1 MSQSF
6 RTIVEP
12 LKYRG
17 LINHRQGIVMMGSCF
32 SDNIGAKL
40 EQAYFDVEINPFGTL
55 YNPASIAC
63 GIDDLLNK
71 RLFNKSDLIRV
82 DGDNRWHSFSHH
94 SSFSKVSAEDMLVNI
109 NQQIEN
115 VHQAICKAS
124 VLIIT
129 FGTAWVYEHNV
140 TQKVVANCHKLP
152 ASNFNR
158 RLMSVDEIVIQWQNV
173 IERLRR
179 LNKDIRII
187 FTVSPIRHLRD
198 GAHENQISKSI
209 LLLAINDL
217 IKKDNQLIYFPAYE
231 VMNDDLR
238 DYRFYAS
245 DMTHPSEIAVD
256 YIYDLFS
263 KSFFNDETLK
273 LAVECRRL
281 YRRLQHRPMSDDVEA
296 VTRFETATQELQA
309 QMLCLYPFLE
319 KTLMKNHK
327 K

>member
-1 MSQSF
+1 MSHSF

-63 GIDDLLNK
+63 GIDGLLNK
-71 RLFNKSDLIRV
+71 RLFTKSDLIQV

-94 SSFSKVSAEDMLVNI
+94 SSFSKVSAEAMLVNI
-109 NQQIEN
+109 NQQIEDA
-115 VHQAICKAS
+115 HQAICKAS

-140 TQKVVANCHKLP
+140 TQEVVANCHKLP

-158 RLMSVDEIVIQWQNV
+158 RLMGVDEIVTQWQRV
-173 IERLRR
+173 IEKLRQ

-209 LLLAINDL
+209 LLLAINEL

-245 DMTHPSEIAVD
+245 DMTHPSEVAVD

-263 KSFFNDETLK
+263 QSFFDDETLK

-309 QMLCLYPFLE
+309 QMLSLYPFLE
-319 KTLMKNHK
+319 KSLMKNHK

>member
-40 EQAYFDVEINPFGTL
+40 EQAYFNVEINPFGVL

-71 RLFNKSDLIRV
+71 RIFQKSDLIQV
-82 DGDNRWHSFSHH
+82 AGDNRWHSFSHH
-94 SSFSKVSAEDMLVNI
+94 SSFSSVNAEMMLSDI
-109 NQQIEN
+109 NKHIEKT
-115 VHQAICKAS
+115 HQAITRAS
-124 VLIIT
+124 LLIVT
-129 FGTAWVYEHNV
+129 FGTAWIYEHIDS
-140 TQKVVANCHKLP
+140 QKVVANCHKLP

-263 KSFFNDETLK
+263 QSFFNDETLK

-281 YRRLQHRPMSDDVEA
+281 YRRLQHRPMSDDVESI
-296 VTRFETATQELQA
+296 TRFVVATLELQT
-309 QMLCLYPFLE
+309 QILRKYPYLE
-319 KTLMKNHK
+319 HAIMKIK
-327 K
+327 KQ